1 LALGTV
7 NSVFKQAQIDRPS
20 GKKGSK

>member
-20 GKKGSK
+20 GEKGRK